1 MTIQEYIKKKDI
13 TLYGLAKEL
22 GYSKTYLYQ
31 IEAGK
36 KPMTAKLAKKLYNY
50 TNGEIEINKPPIL

>member
-1 MTIQEYIKKKDI
+1 MTLQEYIKKKDI

-31 IEAGK
+31 INAGK
-36 KPMTAKLAKKLYNY
+36 KPLTMKLVKKLYNY
-50 TNGEIEINKPPIL
+50 TNGELDLKVKQ